1 MKFLVTLIVVLSSL
15 TLNAKSLDAVK
26 KESVSYETTAVSSH
40 IDGKKA
46 RRHKRMNKRRK
57 RACANWGKR
66 SYAG

>member
-1 MKFLVTLIVVLSSL
+1 MKFLITLIVLSSSL
-15 TLNAKSLDAVK
+15 TLNAKSLDVCK
-26 KESVSYETTAVSSH
+26 KEAVTFETTAVSSH

-57 RACANWGKR
+57 KACANWSKR

>member
-1 MKFLVTLIVVLSSL
+1 MKFLIALIVVFSSL
-15 TLNAKSLDAVK
+15 TLNAKSLDTCK
-26 KESVSYETTAVSSH
+26 KESVSFETTAVSTH

-57 RACANWGKR
+57 KACANWGKR

>member
-1 MKFLVTLIVVLSSL
+1 MKFLIALIVVFSSL
-15 TLNAKSLDAVK
+15 TLNAKSLDTCK
-26 KESVSYETTAVSSH
+26 KESVSFETTAVFSH

-57 RACANWGKR
+57 KACANWGKR

>member
-1 MKFLVTLIVVLSSL
+1 MKFLITLIVLSSSL
-15 TLNAKSLDAVK
+15 TLNAKSLDACK
-26 KESVSYETTAVSSH
+26 KEAVTFETTAVSSH

-57 RACANWGKR
+57 KACANWSKR

>member
-1 MKFLVTLIVVLSSL
+1 MKFLVALIVVLSSL
-15 TLNAKSLDAVK
+15 TLNAKSLDVVK

-46 RRHKRMNKRRK
+46 RRHKRINKRRK

>member
-1 MKFLVTLIVVLSSL
+1 MKFLITLIVVFSSL
-15 TLNAKSLDAVK
+15 ALNAKSLDACK
-26 KESVSYETTAVSSH
+26 KEAVSFETTAVSSH

-57 RACANWGKR
+57 RACSKWGKR

>member
-1 MKFLVTLIVVLSSL
+1 MKFLITLIILSSSL
-15 TLNAKSLDAVK
+15 TLNAKSLDTCK
-26 KESVSYETTAVSSH
+26 KEAISFETTAVSSH

-57 RACANWGKR
+57 KACANWSKR